1 MFTLTF
7 IHSPSLNKLSV
18 SILAIIN
25 LKIDGRDAY
34 PTRKVTAKEFSLI
47 RLLSQHPEQVMSYED
62 IIKKLWGPETEA
74 IHTRV
79 IQHIYKLRKNILA
92 VIGNNKLN
100 KEKVKNILKVVPGR
114 GVMLNIIDK
123 KLKTN

>member
-25 LKIDGRDAY
+25 LKIDGRDTY

-47 RLLSQHPEQVMSYED
+47 RLLSQHPEQVMSYEE
-62 IIKKLWGPETEA
+62 IIKKLWGIETEA
-74 IHTRV
+74 IYTRV

-114 GVMLNIIDK
+114 IEPVSSSSSQGED
-123 KLKTN
+123 

>member
-18 SILAIIN
+18 SILAIIS
-25 LKIDGRDAY
+25 LKIDRRDAY

-47 RLLSQHPEQVMSYED
+47 RLLSQHPEQVMSYEE
-62 IIKKLWGPETEA
+62 IIKKLWGIETEA

-114 GVMLNIIDK
+114 IEPVSSSSSQGED
-123 KLKTN
+123 